1 MIRKFIILL
10 LDTLFPINCSF
21 CGRFDF
27 FSSKLSICK
36 KCFNERGKEQVTTPR
51 GSICDICATE
61 IIHEDCPYCNS
72 RNVFFAKLYYIRI
85 RGDFEREIIQ
95 KVKFGNAPY
104 LSNYF
109 RLGLRKFLSS
119 LEERNYT
126 AIVNIPSNKKTIR
139 NRPIPVCKPVIDFL
153 ARQMHVDTIIPFIKK
168 SKELQSGKSFRDRF
182 LHAQSAFVIQKS
194 LTNNLS
200 GNYLLVDD
208 VFTTGATINEMAKL
222 LLINGAK
229 EVDVL
234 VLVKGKI

>member
-10 LDTLFPINCSF
+10 LDALFPINCSF

-27 FSSKLSICK
+27 FSSKLSVCKICYK
-36 KCFNERGKEQVTTPR
+36 ERGKEQVTAPR
-51 GSICDICATE
+51 DFICDICATE
-61 IIHEDCPYCNS
+61 IIHEDCAYCNS

-109 RLGLRKFLSS
+109 RLGVRKCLSS
-119 LEERNYT
+119 LKERNYT
-126 AIVNIPSNKKTIR
+126 AIVSIPSNKKTIR
-139 NRPIPVCKPVIDFL
+139 NRPIPVCKPVTNFL
-153 ARQMHVDTIIPFIKK
+153 ARQTQVEAIIPFIKK

-182 LHAQSAFVIQKS
+182 LHAQSAFAIKKS
-194 LTNNLS
+194 HAKKIS

-208 VFTTGATINEMAKL
+208 VFTTGATVNEMAKL
-222 LLINGAK
+222 LLLNGAK

-234 VLVKGKI
+234 VLVKGKN

>member
-1 MIRKFIILL
+1 MIRKFFLFFI
-10 LDTLFPINCSF
+10 DFLFPIHCSF

-36 KCFNERGKEQVTTPR
+36 KCCKERGKEQVTAPK
-51 GSICDICATE
+51 GSVCEICATE
-61 IIHEDCPYCNS
+61 IIHEDCTYCNS
-72 RNVFFAKLYYIRI
+72 RNVFFSKLYYIRI
-85 RGDFEREIIQ
+85 RGDIEREIIQ

-119 LEERNYT
+119 LKERNYT

-139 NRPIPVCKPVIDFL
+139 NRPIPVCKSVINFL
-153 ARQMHVDTIIPFIKK
+153 AKQLQIDTIIPFIKK
-168 SKELQSGKSFRDRF
+168 SNELQSGKSFRDRF
-182 LHAQSAFVIQKS
+182 LHAQSAFAIKKS
-194 LTNNLS
+194 HAKKNS

-208 VFTTGATINEMAKL
+208 VFTTGATINEIAKL
-222 LLINGAK
+222 LIINGAK

-234 VLVKGKI
+234 VLVKGQV

>member
-1 MIRKFIILL
+1 MIRKFIIIL
-10 LDTLFPINCSF
+10 LDALFPINCSF

-36 KCFNERGKEQVTTPR
+36 KCYKERGKEQVTTPR
-51 GSICDICATE
+51 GSICKICTTE
-61 IIHEDCPYCNS
+61 IIHEDCLYCNS
-72 RNVFFAKLYYIRI
+72 RNVFFTKLYYIRI

-109 RLGLRKFLSS
+109 RLGVRKYLSS
-119 LEERNYT
+119 LKERNYT

-139 NRPIPVCKPVIDFL
+139 NRPIPVCKPVTHFIAKQL
-153 ARQMHVDTIIPFIKK
+153 HLETIIPFIKR

-182 LHAQSAFVIQKS
+182 LHAQSAFAIKES
-194 LTNNLS
+194 HAKKIC

-208 VFTTGATINEMAKL
+208 VFTTGATVNEMAKL
-222 LLINGAK
+222 LLLNGAK
-229 EVDVL
+229 EVDIL
-234 VLVKGKI
+234 VLVKGQM